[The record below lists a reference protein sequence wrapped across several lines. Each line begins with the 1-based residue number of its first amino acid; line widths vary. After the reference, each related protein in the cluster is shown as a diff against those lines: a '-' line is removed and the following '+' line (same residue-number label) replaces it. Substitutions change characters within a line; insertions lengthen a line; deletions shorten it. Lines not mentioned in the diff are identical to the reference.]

1 MYDINDWGKIYEDI
15 LGDHN
20 TKLLFKAKAVQEGT
34 INDRYSHKSS
44 YYNTVFVESQ
54 LSSSH
59 ALSNPS

>member
-34 INDRYSHKSS
+34 IND
-44 YYNTVFVESQ
+44 
-54 LSSSH
+54 
-59 ALSNPS
+59 